1 MNVLKYNITT
11 VDGLALIAQ
20 ATSSNP
26 IIIVK
31 SVTSANAA
39 SSESDLTTKGVSFY
53 DGAEGTIQSSSAS
66 GNLATIVAK
75 YINSGST
82 RQLVKS
88 VAILARL
95 QSQSAG
101 QEVVLAAQSD
111 PDSTIELPSIYD
123 YAQKVFFQF
132 NISFNAAG
140 SVETTPDGCASIE
153 DLDRMVSCHLA
164 GQPTVGEDQD
174 IYGDKTFKGDIGCD
188 GNITCVNLYDNET
201 WTNRIASNSASIELS
216 KDMTPDTDNSID
228 LGSSA
233 KKFKTVYTN
242 GINGIAPIYSNG
254 NLNIPIGGIVGLWLQ
269 YPSSPLDQFVLN
281 AGDEITSGSFT
292 YLLSIDDGVPSIGP
306 QAEEDLVFRVL
317 TRATISTAGTFTW
330 FLAMRVG

>member
-1 MNVLKYNITT
+1 MSVLKYNVTT
-11 VDGLALIAQ
+11 IDGLALIAQ

-53 DGAEGTIQSSSAS
+53 DGAEGVIQSSSAS
-66 GNLATIVAK
+66 GNRATIVAK
-75 YINSGST
+75 YTNTGST

-164 GQPTVGEDQD
+164 GQPTVGEEQE
-174 IYGDKTFKGDIGCD
+174 IYGRKWLKDD
-188 GNITCVNLYDNET
+188 VYMQQNLYPH
-201 WTNRIASNSASIELS
+201 RIVCGSGGM
-216 KDMTPDTDNSID
+216 DM
-228 LGSSA
+228 
-233 KKFKTVYTN
+233 N
-242 GINGIAPIYSNG
+242 GAT
-254 NLNIPIGGIVGLWLQ
+254 LNINNGGALKGLEPIDSGDTASDNLPIINIEIGGIIAIWQDAYYSTFPRYPVGNVLYIGTSTQITFFTVDILNGVIQ
-269 YPSSPLDQFVLN
+269 KGQEHICTGTFVALTGQQN
-281 AGDEITSGSFT
+281 STSGSWGL
-292 YLLSIDDGVPSIGP
+292 YIKIDEYTG
-306 QAEEDLVFRVL
+306 
-317 TRATISTAGTFTW
+317 
-330 FLAMRVG
+330 